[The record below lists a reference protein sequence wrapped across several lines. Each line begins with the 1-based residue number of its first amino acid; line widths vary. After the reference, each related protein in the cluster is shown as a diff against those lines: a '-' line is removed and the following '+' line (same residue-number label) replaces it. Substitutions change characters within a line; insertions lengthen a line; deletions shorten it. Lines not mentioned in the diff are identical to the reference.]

1 MKTTIT
7 TLSLVLLAISSF
19 AQTVESL
26 KARIQ
31 EHYTA
36 INSNEESTV
45 DEHHLPDFS
54 LFPWGGSAL
63 LEPGFGDTAEKM
75 GAQMNF
81 PDANVTMKHFSAQ
94 LYENMGIATFYLDGN
109 YGDETGIW
117 RVTAV
122 WIWNNGT
129 WKEAHHHESKFI
141 N

>member
-1 MKTTIT
+1 MKTTII
-7 TLSLVLLAISSF
+7 TLSFVLLAAISF

-36 INSNEESTV
+36 INSNEESSV
-45 DEHHLPDFS
+45 SEHHLPDFS
-54 LFPWGGSAL
+54 LFPGGGGAL
-63 LEPGFGDTAEKM
+63 LEPGFEETAEKM

-81 PDANVTMKHFSAQ
+81 PEANVTMKHFTAQ
-94 LYENMGIATFYLDGN
+94 IYDNIGIATFYLDGS

-122 WIWNNGT
+122 WIWNNGI

>member
-1 MKTTIT
+1 MKTTII
-7 TLSLVLLAISSF
+7 TLSFVLLAAISF

-31 EHYTA
+31 EHYSA
-36 INSNEESTV
+36 INSNKETEVS
-45 DEHHLPDFS
+45 DHHLPDFS
-54 LFPWGGSAL
+54 LFPGGGGAL
-63 LEPGFGDTAEKM
+63 LEPGFGETAEKM

-81 PDANVTMKHFSAQ
+81 PNANVTMKHFTGQ
-94 LYENMGIATFYLDGN
+94 IYENTGIATFYLDGS